1 LPGVSPA
8 HPERVGTAIVDVAST
23 LASTMLSWRAQ
34 WRDHPASAV
43 CALSHLN
50 KETPMSG
57 LLPHV
62 DPDGLLEFSVVYT
75 DRALNHMS
83 KSFQGVMKDISSIL
97 KEVYHARS
105 AVLVP
110 GSGTFGMEA
119 VARQFAG
126 DKKVLVIR
134 NGWFSFRWTQI
145 FDMGRIPSEAT
156 VLKARRVNDSRQS
169 PWVPAPIAEV
179 MAAIREKKP
188 DVVFAPHVETASGMI
203 LPDDYLRAVADAVH
217 EVGGLFV
224 LDCIAS
230 GAMWV
235 NMQATGVDVL
245 VSAPQK
251 GWSSSPCCAM
261 VMLSERARA
270 AIDATTSSSFACDL
284 KKWLQIMETYEGG
297 GHAYHATMPTDALT
311 RLREVMKET
320 QAYGFEKVRA
330 EQIDLG
336 AGVRALFESRGIPSV
351 AAEGFKAP
359 GVVVSYTT
367 DPEIQSSRKFLA
379 EGLQTAAGVPLQ
391 CDEPAD
397 FMTFRVGLFGLE
409 KWHNVDRTV
418 GQLAAALDRLGIGQ
432 TEQVAV
438 PA

>member
-1 LPGVSPA
+1 MP
-8 HPERVGTAIVDVAST
+8 
-23 LASTMLSWRAQ
+23 
-34 WRDHPASAV
+34 
-43 CALSHLN
+43 
-50 KETPMSG
+50 G

-75 DRALNHMS
+75 DRSLNHMS
-83 KSFQGVMKDISSIL
+83 KSFQGVMKDISGIL
-97 KEVYHARS
+97 KTVYHAKS
-105 AVLVP
+105 VALVP

-119 VARQFAG
+119 VARQFAA
-126 DKKVLVIR
+126 DKKVLIIR
-134 NGWFSFRWTQI
+134 NGWFSFRWSQI
-145 FDMGRIPSEAT
+145 LDMGRIPAEST
-156 VLKARRVNDSRQS
+156 VLKARKVGSGKQS
-169 PWVPAPIAEV
+169 PWVPAPVDEV
-179 MAAIREKKP
+179 VAAIRARKP
-188 DVVFAPHVETASGMI
+188 DVVFAPHVETSSGMI
-203 LPDDYLRAVADAVH
+203 LPDDYLRAVAAAVH

-235 NMQATGVDVL
+235 DMVDVGVDVL

-270 AIDATTSSSFACDL
+270 AIDGTTSSSYACDL

-297 GHAYHATMPTDALT
+297 AHAYHATMPTDALT
-311 RLREVMKET
+311 RLCEIMKET
-320 QAYGFEKVRA
+320 QAYGFAKVRA
-330 EQIDLG
+330 EQMELG
-336 AGVRALFESRGIPSV
+336 AKVRALFESRGIASV

-359 GVVVSYTT
+359 GVVVSYTE

-379 EGLQTAAGVPLQ
+379 AGLQTAAGVPLQ

-418 GQLAAALDRLGIGQ
+418 AQLAAALDKVL
-432 TEQVAV
+432 
-438 PA
+438 